1 MSAAD
6 APIILS
12 ALARDSHSNADSACL
27 LDEPFQGFQHAD
39 TRFRFRTQLE
49 LPSPFRY
56 AAPPLLPSHLRK
68 RFPHVET
75 RPERAELQSSSCRR
89 FKESR
94 SDRPTNLETRHRK
107 RELDPAKADGT
118 DHQLRVVTWPGV
130 EVVVSWTLSGTSCS
144 L

>member
-1 MSAAD
+1 VPLTLRSFCRLLRVIVTRMPIRLASWTSLSKASNMPTLGFASELNLNSPPPSATPRLHCFPATF
-6 APIILS
+6 AKGS
-12 ALARDSHSNADSACL
+12 
-27 LDEPFQGFQHAD
+27 
-39 TRFRFRTQLE
+39 RTWRL
-49 LPSPFRY
+49 
-56 AAPPLLPSHLRK
+56 
-68 RFPHVET
+68 

-130 EVVVSWTLSGTSCS
+130 EVVVSWTFSGTCCS